1 MNGILKKTAG
11 FLLLVLLSTGAI
23 AQESLPHGWHLLD
36 LKKDGFY
43 GISMDKAYE
52 FVKSKGLK
60 STPVTVGIIDS
71 GIDTTHEDLKDVLW
85 VNTKEIPGNGIDDD
99 HNGYID
105 DVHGWNFL
113 GSRDGKENVD
123 KDSFEAARLYWKW
136 KSRFDGKSPSEI
148 PARDKAD
155 YTTWLRAK
163 SDVFKDHMD
172 PSESA
177 VMIRMADAL
186 KVGDE
191 TIRKD
196 LKKDV
201 YTCKDLQ
208 SYNPPT
214 INSRYVREIMIQTC
228 KGNENDEIS
237 NTQLLS
243 EVQKDVD
250 KVNNGKEAPP
260 AYRAMV
266 VKDNYDDLN
275 DRFYGNGNVYVSKD
289 AAMHGTHV
297 AGIIG
302 AERDN
307 GKGMNGVA
315 DNVRLM
321 SIRAV
326 PDGDEHDKDIALAIR
341 YAVDNGARV
350 INMSFGKGFS
360 PEKKWVDDAVRYAVG
375 KNVLLVH
382 AAGNDAK
389 DVDTTFNYPSA
400 EYLDGS
406 RPATWITVG
415 ASGDEKAGGLVASFS
430 NYGKK
435 DVDVFAPGVKIYSTV
450 PGGDTYQNQQG
461 TSMAS
466 PVVAGMAAF
475 IMSYYP
481 GLSALQVKQIIMQT
495 VSKPTK
501 KVKIPGANQDVPFSD
516 LCVSGGI
523 INAYEAIKLADNLS
537 ASKIK
542 PAGRTTVPKKTTP
555 VKRAP
560 RKGR

>member
-1 MNGILKKTAG
+1 MNGILKKTTG
-11 FLLLVLLSTGAI
+11 FLLLALMSAGAF
-23 AQESLPHGWHLLD
+23 AQENVPHGWHLLD

-85 VNTKEIPGNGIDDD
+85 VNPKEIPGNGIDDD

-105 DVHGWNFL
+105 DIHGWNFL

-136 KSRFDGKSPSEI
+136 KSRFDGKTPSEI
-148 PARDKAD
+148 PASDKAD

-177 VMIRMADAL
+177 VMVRMADAL

-191 TIRKD
+191 TIRMD

-350 INMSFGKGFS
+350 INMSFGKGYS
-360 PEKKWVDDAVRYAVG
+360 PEKKWVDDAVRYAVSKG
-375 KNVLLVH
+375 VILVH

-481 GLSALQVKQIIMQT
+481 GLSGLQVKQIIMQT

-501 KVKIPGANQDVPFSD
+501 KVKNPAVNQDVPFSD

-523 INAYEAIKLADNLS
+523 VNAYEAIKLADTMS
-537 ASKIK
+537 QSRIK
-542 PAGRTTVPKKTTP
+542 PAGKTVAPKKTTP

-560 RKGR
+560 RKGK